1 MYKNCILFLVRIFV
15 FLLLPFA
22 ASAQQSASLKISIPS
37 PLTSYSTEWNKS
49 DYLVCNTAINEPYLN
64 PKEKEIIYILN
75 LLRKSPQLFAQ
86 TVVKNYPRLQ
96 DKTHLLNDAYYKL
109 LLKELSKLAPLPL
122 LYPDKKCFESA
133 YCHAKTSGQSGYV
146 GHNRK
151 NACKAIENFNA
162 ECCDYGNDD
171 PLDIVLSLLIDSDVP
186 SLGHRRIL
194 LSNNYKKIGV
204 SIQPHKKYQYNTVLD
219 LLY

>member
-1 MYKNCILFLVRIFV
+1 MKYLWTISILYLISGC
-15 FLLLPFA
+15 LH
-22 ASAQQSASLKISIPS
+22 AQQSASLKISIPS
-37 PLTSYSTEWNKS
+37 PLSAYSTEWNKS
-49 DYLVCNTAINEPYLN
+49 DYLICNTANSESYLK

-75 LLRKSPQLFAQ
+75 LLRKNLQLFTQ
-86 TVVKNYPRLQ
+86 TVLKNYPRLQ
-96 DKTHLLNDAYYKL
+96 DKTYLLNNTYFKS

-151 NACKAIENFNA
+151 NACKAIENFNG

-171 PLDIVLSLLIDSDVP
+171 PLDIVLSLLIDIDIP

-194 LSNNYKKIGV
+194 LSNNYTKIGV
-204 SIQPHKKYQYNTVLD
+204 SIQPHKKYQFNTVLD